1 MHVPPQ
7 LRGPLW
13 VRFVVLVCG
22 LLVFAAGIVA
32 LLESDL
38 GLSPWD
44 VLHQG
49 LADQT
54 PLSFGAANV
63 VVSGVVLGLAWA
75 LGARI
80 GVGTVANAVLV
91 GLFVQL
97 LTSSEAIAE
106 LSKSDLSA
114 RIALLAAG
122 IALMGLGTGLYIG
135 AGLGAGPRDSL
146 MVVGAARTRIR
157 IGAVRGAIEAAALAV
172 GFALGG
178 TVGVGTLAFV
188 ILIGPAV
195 EGSFWLLARSPLVE
209 REVTQTVLDPPA
221 RMPERSG

>member
-1 MHVPPQ
+1 V
-7 LRGPLW
+7 W

-63 VVSGVVLGLAWA
+63 VVSAVVLGLAWA

-97 LTSSEAIAE
+97 LTSSDAIAE
-106 LSKSDLSA
+106 LSKSDLGA
-114 RIALLAAG
+114 RIALLAG
-122 IALMGLGTGLYIG
+122 GVALMGFGTGLYVG

-157 IGAVRGAIEAAALAV
+157 FGAVRGAIEAAALAV

-178 TVGVGTLAFV
+178 AVGVGTLVFV

-195 EGSFWLLARSPLVE
+195 EGSFWLLARSPLVQSE
-209 REVTQTVLDPPA
+209 ATQTVLGPPA
-221 RMPERSG
+221 RLPESSG

>member
-1 MHVPPQ
+1 V
-7 LRGPLW
+7 W

-63 VVSGVVLGLAWA
+63 VVSAVVLGLAWA

-97 LTSSEAIAE
+97 LTSSDAIAE
-106 LSKSDLSA
+106 LSKSDLGA
-114 RIALLAAG
+114 RIALLAG
-122 IALMGLGTGLYIG
+122 GVALMGLGTGLYVG

-157 IGAVRGAIEAAALAV
+157 FGAVRGAIEAAALAV

-178 TVGVGTLAFV
+178 TVGVGTLVFV

-195 EGSFWLLARSPLVE
+195 EGSFWLLARSPLVQSE
-209 REVTQTVLDPPA
+209 ATQTVLGPPA
-221 RMPERSG
+221 RLPESSG

>member
-7 LRGPLW
+7 LRGPVW
-13 VRFVVLVCG
+13 VRFVVLVGG
-22 LLVFAAGIVA
+22 LLVFASGIVA

-63 VVSGVVLGLAWA
+63 VVSIVVLGLAWTV
-75 LGARI
+75 GARI
-80 GVGTVANAVLV
+80 GIGTVANAVLV

-106 LSKSDLSA
+106 LSNSDLSA
-114 RIALLAAG
+114 RISLLAAG
-122 IALMGLGTGLYIG
+122 IALMGFGTGLYIG

-146 MVVGAARTRIR
+146 MVAGAARTRIR
-157 IGAVRGAIEAAALAV
+157 IGAVRSAIEAAALAV

-178 TVGVGTLAFV
+178 TVGVGTIAFV

-195 EGSFWLLARSPLVE
+195 EASFRLLARSPLVE
-209 REVTQTVLDPPA
+209 REATQTVLGPPA
-221 RMPERSG
+221 RLPDGSG